1 MSTQP
6 EGQEAA
12 FFSTI
17 RSWGITRAP
26 NKVLG
31 GVLSGVGNKVG
42 LAAAPA
48 RILFVVVAI
57 FLTGLA
63 LLAYAAAWALLPDHE
78 GRIVVQD
85 FGRGVP
91 NVGQLIGI
99 VIVGIIGFTMLGDF
113 WPRWP
118 GSWDANFDGFG
129 PGLQGPAVIVAGI
142 MAVVV
147 PLAIIAGVILLVVWL
162 VRRSSR
168 ESDGTLA
175 APGPHPGGTTG
186 TAAATPPAAGT
197 ASAAAPSAA
206 PAVATAPIYAAPPPQ
221 APVHTWPVKPRVP
234 GAGPV
239 AWLLALGWVPLSV
252 SIAYWLEYRDELAI
266 HPVLASGLIFMA
278 GLGLIIAGAALSG
291 RRVGGLGTIAAI
303 GLIPVIALT
312 VNADEVRY
320 NWPSGTWGDPVV
332 IVDHGTSEPEPSV
345 PAVPELDPAQ
355 TFSDYDFVQI
365 NGNCWANDSVYPS
378 GSLVSLGAVT
388 EDVTVDV
395 TTSETRVVVPKGT
408 SMKFTVED
416 NPYEAYASVSW
427 LDREIGCEMATT
439 EGTWATLTNPDTP
452 VVTLRVS
459 GEAALGSIY
468 IEEN

>member
-31 GVLSGVGNKVG
+31 GVLSGVGNKIG
-42 LAAAPA
+42 LAPAPA
-48 RILFVVVAI
+48 RILFVVAAL
-57 FLTGLA
+57 FLTGIA

-99 VIVGIIGFTMLGDF
+99 IIVAIVGFAMLGDF

-118 GSWDANFDGFG
+118 GSWDLNFDGYG
-129 PGLQGPAVIVAGI
+129 PGLQGPAVIVAGVL
-142 MAVVV
+142 AVVV

-162 VRRSSR
+162 VRKSSN

-175 APGPHPGGTTG
+175 APGPYPQGANG
-186 TAAATPPAAGT
+186 TAAATPAAEGVSASAT
-197 ASAAAPSAA
+197 PASAAVP
-206 PAVATAPIYAAPPPQ
+206 VATYAAPPPH
-221 APVHTWPVKPRVP
+221 APVYAWSPKPRVP

-239 AWLLALGWVPLSV
+239 AWLLALGWLPLSL
-252 SIAYWLEYRDELAI
+252 SIAYWLEYRNDLAI
-266 HPVLASGLIFMA
+266 HPVLAWGLIFMA

-312 VNADEVRY
+312 VNADQVRD
-320 NWPSGTWGDPVV
+320 NWPSGSWGDPVV
-332 IVDHGTSEPEPSV
+332 IADHGTSEPGPSL
-345 PAVPELDPAQ
+345 PPVPELDPAQ

-365 NGNCWANDSVYPS
+365 NGNCWANGDVYPS

-388 EDVTVDV
+388 DDVTVDV

-408 SMKFTVED
+408 SMTFTVEE

-427 LDREIGCEMATT
+427 IDREIGCEMAAT

-452 VVTLRVS
+452 VVTLRLS
-459 GEAALGSIY
+459 GEAAMGSIY